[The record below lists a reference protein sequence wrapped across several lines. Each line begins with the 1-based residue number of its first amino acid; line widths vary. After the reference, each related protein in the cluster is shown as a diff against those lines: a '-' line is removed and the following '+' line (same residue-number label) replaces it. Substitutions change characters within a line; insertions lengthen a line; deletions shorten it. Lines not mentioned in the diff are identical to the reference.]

1 MNRNQTIVC
10 LANSRK
16 PPSGG
21 RCVAGRIF
29 HAGQFGAWLRPVSDR
44 PTREISLEERRYE
57 NGGDPA
63 VLDII
68 TIHFLRPEPEHYQR
82 ENHLIDPD
90 YYWSRTGTIA
100 WRDLQNAVEDPAG
113 PLWLNGD
120 SSSYGENDRIA
131 QAQAAQLTRSLY
143 LIRPGGLNLSVAQ
156 EGGGMYPA
164 RRRVRARFRLSGHSY
179 CFPVTDPPVESHY
192 LDRPNG
198 NYPLNDALLCVSLG
212 ELFHGYAYKLAAAVI
227 TPDRRGTNP

>member
-1 MNRNQTIVC
+1 MKVDQTIVC

-21 RCVAGRIF
+21 RCVAGRLF
-29 HAGQFGAWLRPVSDR
+29 QAGRFGIWLRPVSDR
-44 PTREISLEERRYE
+44 TTREISLDERRYE

-68 TIHFLRPEPEHYQR
+68 TIHFLRAEPEHYQR
-82 ENHLIDPD
+82 ENQLIDPD
-90 YYWSRTGTIA
+90 YYWSRSGTIT
-100 WRDLQNAVEDPAG
+100 WRELQSAVEDPAG

-120 SSSYGENDRIA
+120 SSSYGENDRVA
-131 QAQAAQLTRSLY
+131 EVQAAQLRRSLY
-143 LIRPGGLNLSVAQ
+143 LVRPTGLRISVAL

-164 RRRVRARFRLSGHSY
+164 RRRVRAIFRLNGHSY
-179 CFPVTDPPVESHY
+179 CFPVTDPPVESEY
-192 LDRPNG
+192 LRKPNG
-198 NYPLNDALLCVSLG
+198 TYSLNDALLCISLG